1 MIIRKSFFIISA
13 ATALFLTSC
22 QTTQPVAGNT
32 SADDIQIQP
41 PMPELPG
48 PVVIPPAK
56 SDTAY
61 KRYKDFIDG
70 IALTMASAPKATAKG
85 HAFSSPFSVKV
96 TKSADGTPA
105 EGIELTVRY
114 PVAKTDDDIQYAE
127 TTITSNGNGTANFTP
142 PVPQTT
148 VNGTVTIFPAGDTSD
163 PEIAAAAQLVSVT
176 AAYQVRTNLL
186 QSGGCI
192 AIVDCSPNGTPITA
206 RSDSSSGV
214 LTEMMKKGF
223 VRVGNIDFVTEV
235 MTGDKNRVYNAAKPM
250 IGGSTAYLIFGTVR
264 YAQPI
269 QKTADGCT
277 CTLSGDITCLSM
289 KDGSVLYHTTRTAT
303 ATDAREQQA
312 LAKAR
317 ADLARQIADAVY
329 YGL

>member
-13 ATALFLTSC
+13 AATLLVTSC
-22 QTTQPVAGNT
+22 QTTQPAAST
-32 SADDIQIQP
+32 AKTDDIQVEP
-41 PMPELPG
+41 VTPE
-48 PVVIPPAK
+48 PPAPVIVPK
-56 SDTAY
+56 SETVTAY
-61 KRYKDFIDG
+61 KRYRDLIDG
-70 IALTMASAPKATAKG
+70 IALTMASAPKATTKG

-105 EGIELTVRY
+105 EGIVLTVRY
-114 PVAKTDDDIQYAE
+114 PVAKTNDDIQYAE

-142 PVPQTT
+142 PVPQVT
-148 VNGTVTIFPAGDTSD
+148 VNGTVTIFPAGDTGD
-163 PEIAAAAQLVSVT
+163 PDIAAAAQLASVT

-192 AIVDCSPNGTPITA
+192 AIVDYTPNGTPITA

-235 MTGDKNRVYNAAKPM
+235 VSGDKNRVYNAAKPM

-264 YAQPI
+264 YGQPT
-269 QKTADGCT
+269 QKAADGCT

-289 KDGSVLYHTTRTAT
+289 KDGSVLYHTTRQAT
-303 ATDAREQQA
+303 ASDAREQQA
-312 LAKAR
+312 LTKAR
-317 ADLARQIADAVY
+317 ADMARQIADAVY

>member
-1 MIIRKSFFIISA
+1 MIIRKSFFIIPAA
-13 ATALFLTSC
+13 ATLLLASC
-22 QTTQPVAGNT
+22 QTTQPVTSNT
-32 SADDIQIQP
+32 TTDDIQIQP

-48 PVVIPPAK
+48 PVVIPPTK

-61 KRYKDFIDG
+61 KRYKNLIDG
-70 IALTMASAPKATAKG
+70 VALTMASAPKATAKG

-114 PVAKTDDDIQYAE
+114 PVAKTNDDIQSAE

-148 VNGTVTIFPAGDTSD
+148 VNGTVTIFPAGDMSD
-163 PEIAAAAQLVSVT
+163 PEIAAAAQLASVT

-192 AIVDCSPNGTPITA
+192 AIVDCSPNGAPITT

-289 KDGSVLYHTTRTAT
+289 KDGSVLYHTTRTTT
-303 ATDAREQQA
+303 ASDAREQQA